1 MVPLGPGDA
10 RRPRTARGR
19 GGETAMDR
27 ALIVTGASR
36 GIGEA
41 TARLAAAAGWR
52 VCVNFNSHA
61 GEAERIVAGI
71 RDAGGQAIAVGA
83 DMADEAAIVAM
94 FARCDRELGALGGL
108 VNNAGFLGGE
118 HPIEEFDPAGMRRLW
133 DVNVVAY
140 FVCAREAVRRMST
153 RRGGAGGAIVNVSS
167 MSADSGGIGPRVHYA
182 TTNGA
187 RTTFTYGLAKQ
198 VGADGI
204 RVNGVMP
211 GVIDTHFN
219 DGFDNEGRNQRLG
232 PLIPVG
238 RVGVGEDVA
247 RAIVW
252 LLSPDAGYV
261 SGAMI
266 PVNGAFF

>member
-1 MVPLGPGDA
+1 MLPRPADPIGYIDA
-10 RRPRTARGR
+10 TEEEASS
-19 GGETAMDR
+19 MDR
-27 ALIVTGASR
+27 GLIVTGASR
-36 GIGEA
+36 GIGAA
-41 TARLAAAAGWR
+41 TAKLAAAAGWR
-52 VCVNFNSHA
+52 VAVNFNSHA
-61 GEAERIVAGI
+61 AEAEALVAEIAG
-71 RDAGGQAIAVGA
+71 AGGTAIAVKA
-83 DMADEAAIVAM
+83 DMSREAEIVAM
-94 FARCDRELGALGGL
+94 FARADRELGPLGGL

-118 HPIEEFDPAGMRRLW
+118 
-133 DVNVVAY
+133 
-140 FVCAREAVRRMST
+140 ST

-167 MSADSGGIGPRVHYA
+167 MSADNGGIGPRVHYA

-198 VGADGI
+198 VGPAGI

-219 DGFDNEGRNQRLG
+219 DDFDNAGRNARLG

-238 RVGVGEDVA
+238 RVGVDEDVA

-261 SGAMI
+261 SGAMLR
-266 PVNGAFF
+266 VNGGFF